1 MRSVLVILA
10 AIATA
15 PALHGC
21 AKPQGNES
29 PAIRTSAEDAPNTV
43 TLTTETRAG
52 EIGIAERLWV
62 IDTVSWASIGQP
74 VFEPREWDVTEWTV
88 IDTIEA
94 PARLVDDRYLRERR
108 TQIEPFLPGTYEI
121 PAAVIRY
128 ETPDAREPVLLTADA
143 IAVEV
148 QGVLP
153 DEDEGELNAIAD
165 ASIPSDPDAN
175 DARLIWGGVILVLVI
190 ISGGV
195 LYVLRTS
202 TPRASNRTLFQELN
216 AISQS
221 KDPDPRAGY
230 ERLSRVLERIDPRL
244 RSTSE
249 FAEMIRVCDQARFSA
264 APDIR
269 VHTAPQRLAAHALEL
284 LGHDA
289 PRTEERV
296 PA

>member
-1 MRSVLVILA
+1 MRTVLVILA
-10 AIATA
+10 TLATA

-21 AKPQGNES
+21 AKPQGTQTQ
-29 PAIRTSAEDAPNTV
+29 AVRTSAEHASNAV
-43 TLTTETRAG
+43 TLTTETRAS

-62 IDTVSWASIGQP
+62 IDTTAWASIDQP
-74 VFEPREWDVTEWTV
+74 VFEPREWDATEWTV
-88 IDTIEA
+88 IDTIES
-94 PARLVDDRYLRERR
+94 PVRLVDDRYLLERR

-121 PAAVIRY
+121 PPAVIRY
-128 ETPDAREPVLLTADA
+128 ETPDAPEPVLLAADP

-165 ASIPSDPDAN
+165 ASIPADPDAS
-175 DARLIWGGVILVLVI
+175 DSRLIWGAVILVLVI

-195 LYVLRTS
+195 LYILRTG
-202 TPRASNRTLFQELN
+202 TPRVSRRTLFQELN
-216 AISQS
+216 AICQS
-221 KDPDPRAGY
+221 SDPDPRAGY
-230 ERLSRVLERIDPRL
+230 ERLSRVLDRIDPRL

-269 VHTAPQRLAAHALEL
+269 AHTAPQRLAAHALEL

-289 PRTEERV
+289 PRSEGGV